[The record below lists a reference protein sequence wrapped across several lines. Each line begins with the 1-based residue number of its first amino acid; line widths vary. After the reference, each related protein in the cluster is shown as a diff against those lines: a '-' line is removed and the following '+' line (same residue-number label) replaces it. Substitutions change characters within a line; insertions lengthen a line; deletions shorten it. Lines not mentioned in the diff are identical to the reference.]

1 MNERLGRGLSALIP
15 DRETP
20 DNPQLG
26 IGTLP
31 ISSIKPNHYQPRKS
45 FDPAKLSELSE
56 SIKENGIIQPLI
68 VTKTSGTEYE
78 LIAGE
83 RRLEA
88 AKLAG
93 LEMVPVVIRSVSQK
107 EQLQLAIIENIQR
120 EDLNPIEEALAY
132 AALSD
137 DFNLTHA
144 QIAQTMS
151 KDRATITNSIRL
163 LKLPDEAKQMVA
175 EGAISPGHARSVLA
189 VEPEYQV
196 SFAEFIIKYKF
207 TVRQAEEKAQTY
219 VQSLQKG
226 DETIKRT
233 ALTRSFEQ
241 ELSSAFHLKAT
252 VREHKGKGKIT
263 LEYNNPQELE
273 LLKITLNKIKHIDG
287 K

>member
-15 DRETP
+15 ER
-20 DNPQLG
+20 DNNGATQPG

-31 ISSIKPNHYQPRKS
+31 IDSIKPNRYQPRKT
-45 FDPAKLSELSE
+45 FDPVRLAELSE

-68 VTKTSGTEYE
+68 VTKSNGSEYE

-93 LEMVPVVIRSVSQK
+93 LDMVPVVIRSVSKK

-132 AALSD
+132 SALAE
-137 DFNLTHA
+137 DFELTHV
-144 QIAQTMS
+144 QIAQVMS

-163 LKLPDEAKQMVA
+163 LKLPHEVQAMVA
-175 EGAISPGHARSVLA
+175 SDEISAGHARCVLA
-189 VEPEYQV
+189 VEPEYQR
-196 SFAEFIIKYKF
+196 SFADFIIKYKL
-207 TVRQAEEKAQTY
+207 TVRQAEEKAKVY
-219 VQSLQKG
+219 VESLKKE
-226 DETIKRT
+226 DDAPKRT
-233 ALTRSFEQ
+233 ALIRSLEQ
-241 ELSSAFHLKAT
+241 ELAGIFRMKAT

-263 LEYNNPQELE
+263 LEYKSQAELE
-273 LLKITLNKIKHIDG
+273 FFRSLLEKHKG
-287 K
+287 Q

>member
-15 DRETP
+15 DRDTP

-31 ISSIKPNHYQPRKS
+31 LSSIKPNRYQPRKS
-45 FDPAKLSELSE
+45 FDPAKLAELCE

-68 VTKTSGTEYE
+68 VTKTSATEYE

-120 EDLNPIEEALAY
+120 EDLNPIEEAMAYSALAE
-132 AALSD
+132 

-163 LKLPDEAKQMVA
+163 LKLPDAVQQQVA
-175 EGAISPGHARSVLA
+175 AEILSPGHARSVLSIA
-189 VEPEYQV
+189 PEHQI
-196 SFAEFIIKYKF
+196 SFAEFITKYKL
-207 TVRQAEEKAQTY
+207 TVRQAEEKAKTF
-219 VQSLQKG
+219 VQSLQKE
-226 DETIKRT
+226 DDTPKRT

-252 VREHKGKGKIT
+252 IREHKGKGKIT
-263 LEYNNPQELE
+263 LEYQSPQELE
-273 LLKITLNKIKHIDG
+273 LFKSILNKIKN
-287 K
+287 

>member
-15 DRETP
+15 ESREP
-20 DNPQLG
+20 ENSRPG

-31 ISSIKPNHYQPRKS
+31 IDSIKPNKYQPRKT
-45 FDPAKLSELSE
+45 FDQARLHELAE

-68 VTKTSGTEYE
+68 VTKTGSSEYE

-93 LEMVPVVIRSVSQK
+93 LENVPVVIRSVSKK

-132 AALSD
+132 SALAEEFS
-137 DFNLTHA
+137 LTHA
-144 QIAQTMS
+144 EIAQTMS

-163 LKLPDEAKQMVA
+163 LKLPDEIKQQVA
-175 EGAISPGHARSVLA
+175 SELLSPGHARSVLS
-189 VEPEYQV
+189 VEPDYQRG
-196 SFAEFIIKYKF
+196 FADFIIKYKL
-207 TVRQAEEKAQTY
+207 TVRQAEEKAKSY
-219 VQSLQKG
+219 VQSLQK
-226 DETIKRT
+226 EEEHHKKT
-233 ALTRSFEQ
+233 ALIRSFEQ
-241 ELSSAFHLKAT
+241 ELVSTLHLKAT

-263 LEYNNPQELE
+263 LEYKSPAELE
-273 LLKITLNKIKHIDG
+273 LFKNLIK
-287 K
+287 KLRQE